1 MIGHFQV
8 PPGLCIKTRLSAQH
22 LIWKWIFILMQIKLI
37 FTWKGCAL
45 GLTLKVRVLEL
56 GSGLADD
63 KRSPQSLNLQV
74 VITHASHVC
83 SQHLI
88 GLPLRVNGMHRTL
101 FDHAHFDLLPLVIWS
116 RMFWPSVTRN
126 LRKALTAFEQKRLTL
141 DHCYPRS
148 VTFGYY

>member
-1 MIGHFQV
+1 MIGHYWV
-8 PPGLCIKTRLSAQH
+8 PPGLRTRLSAQH
-22 LIWKWIFILMQIKLI
+22 LIWKWFFILMQIKLI
-37 FTWKGCAL
+37 FTWKGSAL

-56 GSGLADD
+56 GSGLLRTTR
-63 KRSPQSLNLQV
+63 RSPQSLNLQV

-83 SQHLI
+83 SQHSF
-88 GLPLRVNGMHRTL
+88 GLPLRMNGMHRTL

-126 LRKALTAFEQKRLTL
+126 LRKALTAFEQKCLTL
-141 DHCYPRS
+141 DHCHAHS